1 MTDRSVLQDFLGQGE
16 PRRPLF
22 AMYAIVILLMSYH
35 ALVFTVIKADE
46 ISTKDDLAVYQ
57 LSFIESTMSA
67 SEDAYVQDQTVTME
81 FEIEEGDL
89 SEYNGMGLLSVVV
102 SYSETSGLPL
112 DDCDTVSASIPPSGP
127 SASWGHENSTLSGTS
142 DDCSDIVLNLVVF
155 PDYSG
160 DEITILGGV
169 ASQHE
174 DSWSSQTHG
183 LGKFTLDIDV
193 SASSPAPS
201 PSPQDDGEAVSVTW
215 VATFFDLELA
225 EQ

>member
-22 AMYAIVILLMSYH
+22 AMYALVVLLMSYH

-46 ISTKDDLAVYQ
+46 ISTKDDLTVYQ
-57 LSFIESTMSA
+57 ISFSESTISA

-81 FEIEEGDL
+81 FEIEEDDL
-89 SEYNGMGLLSVVV
+89 VGYNGMGLLSVVV
-102 SYSETSGLPL
+102 SYSETSGLPF
-112 DDCDTVSASIPPSGP
+112 DGCDTVSASIPPNGP
-127 SASWGHENSTLSGTS
+127 SADWGHENSTLSGTS

-160 DEITILGGV
+160 DEITIFGGV

-174 DSWSSQTHG
+174 EAWSSQTHG
-183 LGKFTLDIDV
+183 LGKFTLNIDV

-215 VATFFDLELA
+215 MATFFDLGLE